1 MMAQIE
7 PGWWM
12 PDDLVLEEEKD
23 LISLVAHSLNFD
35 IPKARAF
42 AVAVLQ
48 EVDDLEAAVQVNEL
62 LGTLE

>member
-35 IPKARAF
+35 ISKARAF

-62 LGTLE
+62 LGSLE

>member
-1 MMAQIE
+1 MAQIE

-35 IPKARAF
+35 IPKMRAF
-42 AVAVLQ
+42 AVAVL
-48 EVDDLEAAVQVNEL
+48 EAVDDNEAAVQVNEL

>member
-1 MMAQIE
+1 MVQIE

-35 IPKARAF
+35 ISKARAF
-42 AVAVLQ
+42 VVAVLQ
-48 EVDDLEAAVQVNEL
+48 EVDDLEAAVQINEL